1 MADLTQ
7 FDTRSAARIAR
18 VVQAVEREPQRAAP
32 LTFDVAVAQPRQK
45 SIKLGTYTG
54 AWATNEF
61 KTVTLRYSPLTVSAI
76 NLFLNLPSNGQRRC
90 AVAKD
95 GTAWHLIQWQQET
108 AATVTTTATADVIVG
123 VSLCEDSLTF
133 SRSRVGVFFVGTAAT
148 LAISVTTCSTA
159 TS

>member
-7 FDTRSAARIAR
+7 FDVRSARRIAR
-18 VVQAVEREPQRAAP
+18 VVQAVEREPQRAKP

-54 AWATNEF
+54 AWPVNEF
-61 KTVTLRYSPLTVSAI
+61 RTVTFRYSPLTVSAI

-95 GTAWHLIQWQQET
+95 GTAWHLIQWQQD
-108 AATVTTTATADVIVG
+108 AAVTATADVIVG

>member
-7 FDTRSAARIAR
+7 FDVRSATRIAR
-18 VVQAVEREPQRAAP
+18 VVQSVEQEPQRAKP

-54 AWATNEF
+54 AWATNQF
-61 KTVTLRYSPLTVSAI
+61 KTVTFRYSPLTVSAI

-95 GTAWHLIQWQQET
+95 GTAWHLIQWQQD
-108 AATVTTTATADVIVG
+108 AAVTTTATADVIVG

-133 SRSRVGVFFVGTAAT
+133 ERSRVGVFFVGTAAT